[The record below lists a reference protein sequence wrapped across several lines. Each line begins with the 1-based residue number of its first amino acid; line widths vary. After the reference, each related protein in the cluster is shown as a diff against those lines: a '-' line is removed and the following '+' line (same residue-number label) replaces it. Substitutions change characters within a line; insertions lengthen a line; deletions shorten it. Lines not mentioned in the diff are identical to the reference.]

1 MKKILSILI
10 ILLFA
15 IVAIAQDKA
24 VEIPIK
30 TGISNWGTYVAYT
43 ANDELKG
50 TVDTIDYHFI
60 YRRHE
65 MVKKIS
71 GLMQLD
77 TIAGRDTITYQL
89 HGRDF
94 ANSTWTTLINATTLD
109 LQASGY
115 QAFGTAYS
123 MVIPA
128 HNIPFNN
135 PTAETAD
142 TLYVPAVTV
151 EPLTKSYR
159 EYRLRLIRTGVVST
173 AGVKVG
179 TIELKVDN

>member
-1 MKKILSILI
+1 MKKLFSILI
-10 ILLFA
+10 TLLIA
-15 IVAIAQDKA
+15 IATIAQDKT

-30 TGISNWGTYVAYT
+30 TGISNWGTYVSHT

-94 ANSTWTTLINATTLD
+94 ANSAWTSLINATTLD

-128 HNIPFNN
+128 HNVPFKEESE
-135 PTAETAD
+135 AAD

-151 EPLTKSYR
+151 APLTKSYR

-179 TIELKVDN
+179 TIELKLDN